1 MQLTENTLLADR
13 YRVSHLLG
21 QGGMGA
27 VYLAVDLRFRD
38 SPVAVKQTLV
48 GMHREDLRRAF
59 EREAMLL
66 NHLRHPAL
74 PKVTDFF
81 MQGDSEFLVMEYVP
95 GEDLG
100 TELVRRGMPFPVECV
115 ALWADRLLDAVSYLH
130 SRTPPVI
137 HRDIKPQNVRLTLE
151 GEIVLLDFG
160 LSKGS
165 VGVHA
170 TVGSSVVAGTPNY
183 APPEQLGGR
192 GTDERSDLYSLAATI
207 YCLLTTAPPADA
219 NRRLMCHVN
228 GEDDPA
234 RPAHLLNPAIPLA
247 VSGVLERALSLR
259 VDERPESAVTM
270 RAELRAGFGDV
281 VSGFPPVMHY
291 GSAESAF
298 REESSRSDLSKRWR
312 PSEQHDRTLA
322 STAVEAPGPHTLRT
336 EVQPA
341 DRRMPPARVSMPR
354 ANVARVGGAPGWVVT
369 VYVLLIVA
377 AFVGAVALLFASR
390 TVREGSRELV
400 QAALIET
407 KSFDISGGHSIEMV
421 RIGPGTFT
429 MGSQKGDGIE
439 RPMREVTISKAF
451 YLGRYEVTQEQWAAM
466 MITNP
471 AKNIGPGMP
480 VEDVSI
486 LDVEEFLKVL
496 NARTGGGW
504 RLPTEAEWEYA
515 CRAGTDGDHA
525 GNLDD
530 LGWYDANSGGA
541 SHPVGKKRP
550 NAWGLYDMHG
560 NVWEWCQDW
569 LLDYPR
575 VDETDPVADA
585 ASSFRVRRGG
595 GFSNGAH
602 YCRSAFRAGNLVN
615 EKFPFVGLRLARSA

>member
-1 MQLTENTLLADR
+1 M
-13 YRVSHLLG
+13 
-21 QGGMGA
+21 
-27 VYLAVDLRFRD
+27 
-38 SPVAVKQTLV
+38 
-48 GMHREDLRRAF
+48 
-59 EREAMLL
+59 
-66 NHLRHPAL
+66 
-74 PKVTDFF
+74 
-81 MQGDSEFLVMEYVP
+81 
-95 GEDLG
+95 
-100 TELVRRGMPFPVECV
+100 
-115 ALWADRLLDAVSYLH
+115 
-130 SRTPPVI
+130 
-137 HRDIKPQNVRLTLE
+137 
-151 GEIVLLDFG
+151 
-160 LSKGS
+160 
-165 VGVHA
+165 
-170 TVGSSVVAGTPNY
+170 
-183 APPEQLGGR
+183 
-192 GTDERSDLYSLAATI
+192 
-207 YCLLTTAPPADA
+207 
-219 NRRLMCHVN
+219 
-228 GEDDPA
+228 
-234 RPAHLLNPAIPLA
+234 
-247 VSGVLERALSLR
+247 
-259 VDERPESAVTM
+259 
-270 RAELRAGFGDV
+270 
-281 VSGFPPVMHY
+281 
-291 GSAESAF
+291 
-298 REESSRSDLSKRWR
+298 
-312 PSEQHDRTLA
+312 
-322 STAVEAPGPHTLRT
+322 
-336 EVQPA
+336 
-341 DRRMPPARVSMPR
+341 
-354 ANVARVGGAPGWVVT
+354 T

-569 LLDYPR
+569 LLD
-575 VDETDPVADA
+575 
-585 ASSFRVRRGG
+585 
-595 GFSNGAH
+595 
-602 YCRSAFRAGNLVN
+602 
-615 EKFPFVGLRLARSA
+615 